1 MKEIKEAS
9 RFSIDCGSRKKI
21 RGATEDFVQSIFTVI
36 IVCSIIYPVSQNCK
50 NGLLLGIIFLVIYSI
65 IFYVMWILLH
75 KYKNL
80 EFIINYIEDILNYIV
95 QCANTTKNVK
105 DKDLVL
111 AYYAAKYWLK
121 VVYPEFYSEDNN
133 IFTKSKES

>member
-1 MKEIKEAS
+1 
-9 RFSIDCGSRKKI
+9 
-21 RGATEDFVQSIFTVI
+21 
-36 IVCSIIYPVSQNCK
+36 
-50 NGLLLGIIFLVIYSI
+50 
-65 IFYVMWILLH
+65 MWILLH